1 MPLDADAGAEEHN
14 PTTRA
19 ADLLEVWDISGD
31 GDTGVVREGDDDAD
45 GEGVG

>member
-1 MPLDADAGAEEHN
+1 MPLDADADAEEHN